1 MENTILTTLLYYNP
15 WIENP
20 EGWSNAVQAHLPQ
33 AEGRPYIGR
42 FADSNRNWPQQ
53 HKVNLVIGPRQA
65 GKSTFIWHTL
75 SSLGPKI
82 LYVNANELSLRQWCD
97 SPARVAAEIS
107 EILPDPRGLFFEE
120 VQYLENA
127 GLFLKGLADL
137 HLGIPIFAT
146 GSSSYHLLDQMRE
159 SLSGRAE
166 RVLLLPF
173 SLNEWESEVKS
184 KADAIYQHEMNKHFH
199 RALVYGSYPEVSF
212 SDQTQ
217 IVLNR
222 LLEAFVIRDASDTFR
237 IKHVAKFRQLLVLMA
252 GQISNLVNYT
262 EWSSATGLDVKT
274 VESYAGILEE
284 SHIIRL
290 LPPFVGGKRAEIIST
305 PKIFFVDNGIRN
317 QMINQFN
324 EFEVR
329 ADRGVLFENWV
340 FSELLKN
347 SAFTDTLHFWRSKGG
362 AEVDFVRQRGDC
374 IEAFEAK
381 ATHLKNRKLSR
392 SARSF
397 IDAYGPDT
405 FTLINLNLNQEERT
419 NKTRIRFVDPLKFL
433 QNIGHR

>member
-1 MENTILTTLLYYNP
+1 MENSILTTLLYYNP

-20 EGWSNAVQAHLPQ
+20 EGWSHAIQAHLPQ
-33 AEGRPYIGR
+33 AQGNPYILR
-42 FADSNRNWPQQ
+42 FVDSNRNWPQQ
-53 HKVNLVIGPRQA
+53 HKVNLVVGPRQA
-65 GKSTFIWHTL
+65 GKSTLIWHTL
-75 SSLGPKI
+75 SRLGPEV
-82 LYVNANELSLRQWCD
+82 LYVNANELSLRQWCE
-97 SPARVAAEIS
+97 SPARVAADS
-107 EILPDPRGLFFEE
+107 TEILPDMGALFFEE

-173 SLNEWESEVKS
+173 SLNEWESEVKAT
-184 KADAIYQHEMNKHFH
+184 ADALYQHEMDKQL
-199 RALVYGSYPEVSF
+199 RRLLIYGSYPEVVF
-212 SDQTQ
+212 SDQPQ
-217 IVLNR
+217 MVLNR

-262 EWSSATGLDVKT
+262 EWSSVSGLDVKT
-274 VESYAGILEE
+274 VESYASILEE

-290 LPPFVGGKRAEIIST
+290 VPPFVGGKRAEITST
-305 PKIFFVDNGIRN
+305 PKVFFVDNGIRN

-347 SAFTDTLHFWRSKGG
+347 STFADTLHFWRSKGG

-381 ATHLKNRKLSR
+381 ATHLRNQKLSR

-397 IDAYGPDT
+397 IDAYQPMT
-405 FTLINLNLNQEERT
+405 FTLINLNLNQEDRI
-419 NKTRIRFVDPLKFL
+419 NKTQIRFVDPLKFL
-433 QNIGHR
+433 QTISHR